1 VLVMRLVRQHLRSFG
16 GGFAALAATAVLAQA
31 PGASPRT
38 EPETAWAAPRTSAGS
53 PDMEGTW
60 SFATLTPLE
69 RPQRFAG
76 RASMTAEEAAVFERE
91 TLQGLDL
98 DRRGPGGAFELR
110 GGAINEFWAERGRLA
125 SIDGDMPTSLIVD
138 PPDGRLPAVLRER
151 PLQQPRTFNEISDF
165 NLSERCL
172 RSASGPPF
180 VPGALDGNLIRIT
193 QSSTQIAIT
202 QEKFHEVRIVALD
215 GRPHLPSD
223 VRSWVGD
230 SIGRWDGDTLVV
242 ETTNFTHAL
251 RSSARFDGNLRLAE
265 RFTRTGPTT
274 LLYEAT
280 VNDPTVYASPW
291 TIRLPMTKTEER
303 LYEYACHEGNYAIR
317 NILRAAR
324 LQDAD

>member
-1 VLVMRLVRQHLRSFG
+1 VLVVRLVRQHLGSIG
-16 GGFAALAATAVLAQA
+16 GGFVALATTAVLAQA

-38 EPETAWAAPRTSAGS
+38 ESETWAAPRTSTGS

-76 RASMTAEEAAVFERE
+76 RASMTSEEAAAFERE
-91 TLQGLDL
+91 TLEGVDL
-98 DRRGPGGAFELR
+98 DRPGPGGALELR
-110 GGAINEFWAERGRLA
+110 GGAINEFWTERGRLA
-125 SIDGDMPTSLIVD
+125 SIDGQIPTSLIVD
-138 PPDGRLPAVLRER
+138 PADGRLPAVLRER
-151 PLQQPRTFNEISDF
+151 PAQQLRTFNEVSDF

-180 VPGALDGNLIRIT
+180 IPGALDGNLIRIT
-193 QSSTQIAIT
+193 QSSAHIAIT
-202 QEKFHEVRIVALD
+202 QEKFHEVRLVALD
-215 GRPHLPSD
+215 GRPHLPAD

-230 SIGRWDGDTLVV
+230 AIGRWDGDTLVV
-242 ETTNFTHAL
+242 ETTNFTQAL
-251 RSSARFDGNLRLAE
+251 SASARFDGNLHLAE
-265 RFTRTGPTT
+265 RFTRTGPNT

-291 TIRLPMTKTEER
+291 TVRLPMTKTEER
-303 LYEYACHEGNYAIR
+303 LYEYACHEGNHAIR